1 MHLVLRG
8 ATLVDGTGAPR
19 RPADVEVVDGIITRI
34 GEVGAI
40 DGAEEIDLTGLVLTP
55 GFVDIHTHFDAQVF
69 WDRDLTPSSWHGV
82 TTVVQGNCGF
92 GIAPARPAD
101 RQLIMETL
109 ALVEG
114 MKLATLQ
121 EGIDWSFETFPEYL
135 DVLRALPKRINLAAF
150 VPHSMVRL
158 YVMGEEA
165 AFSRAATDQELD
177 AIRAVVREA
186 LAAGAIGISTSQA
199 PSHQGPQG
207 RPVPSRFA
215 DVREVRALAE
225 TLADCGRGIIEIT
238 YGPLMEIEE
247 VAEISRD
254 LGVRITWGSVLPG
267 LFGGPG
273 SAMAMLER
281 GDAVGGDLWPQTS
294 TRFITTQMSLENP
307 YQWSRVPAFAE
318 ILGTGHDTMA
328 AAFADADWRARAIDE
343 MEAIADQ
350 TDFLDGD
357 IDGYF
362 VRTSVEETNV
372 HDALRGV
379 PLAELGAQR
388 GQHPFEVML
397 DLALADNLV
406 TRFRNIPRS
415 TKEELAEL
423 VKDPRTV
430 LGAHDAAAHVDMLC
444 DSCYPSYT
452 LRYWVREEGALTLEE
467 AVHRMAGQPAA
478 LWGLD
483 DRGTVEVGK
492 VADLVALDPDTMTE
506 TSFERVYDFP
516 GNGDRLISRNVGIEH
531 IWVGGTAIRRDGVE
545 VPDVSP
551 GMLVSN
557 ANKASV
563 ANGVSNATVA
573 ERAS

>member
-1 MHLVLRG
+1 VHIVLRG
-8 ATLVDGTGAPR
+8 ATLVDGAGAPR
-19 RPADVEVVDGIITRI
+19 PQADVEIIDGRITRI
-34 GEVGAI
+34 SGPEGLGQVVGV
-40 DGAEEIDLTGLVLTP
+40 DVEEIDLSGLVLCP

-82 TTVVQGNCGF
+82 TTIVQGNCGF
-92 GIAPARPAD
+92 GIAPARPKD

-109 ALVEG
+109 ELVEG

-121 EGIDWSFETFPEYL
+121 QGIDWSFETFPQYL
-135 DVLRALPKRINLAAF
+135 DAVRALPKRINIAAF

-158 YVMGEEA
+158 YVMGADA
-165 AFSRAATDQELD
+165 AFSRAATDDELTQ
-177 AIRAVVREA
+177 IRATVREA
-186 LAAGAIGISTSQA
+186 LDAGAIGISTSQA

-225 TLADCGRGIIEIT
+225 TLAEVGRGIIEIT
-238 YGPLMEIEE
+238 YGPLLEIEE

-281 GDAVGGDLWPQTS
+281 GDSVGGDLWPQTS
-294 TRFITTQMSLENP
+294 TRFITTQMSLANP
-307 YQWSRVPAFAE
+307 YQWSRVPAFSE
-318 ILGTGHDTMA
+318 ILGRSRETMA
-328 AAFADADWRARAIDE
+328 QAFSDPEWRTRARAE

-357 IDGYF
+357 IEGYF

-372 HDALRGV
+372 HGALRGI
-379 PLAELGAQR
+379 PLATLGEQR

-397 DLALADNLV
+397 DLALEDGLE
-406 TRFRNIPRS
+406 TRFRNVPRS
-415 TKEELAEL
+415 TKDELTEL
-423 VKDPRTV
+423 VRDPRTV

-452 LRYWVREEGALTLEE
+452 LRYWVREEGALTLEQ
-467 AVHRMAGQPAA
+467 AIWRMSGQPAS
-478 LWGLD
+478 LWGLN
-483 DRGTVEVGK
+483 DRGTIEVGK
-492 VADLVALDPDTMTE
+492 VADMVAFDADTIRE
-506 TSFERVYDFP
+506 TDFERVYDFP
-516 GNGDRLISRNVGIEH
+516 AAGDRLISRNVGIAH
-531 IWVGGTAIRRDGVE
+531 IWVGGTAIRRDGIE

-551 GMLVSN
+551 GVVVTGT
-557 ANKASV
+557 ATPV
-563 ANGVSNATVA
+563 GV
-573 ERAS
+573 R

>member
-1 MHLVLRG
+1 M
-8 ATLVDGTGAPR
+8 LVDGTGAPR

-34 GEVGAI
+34 GEVGAVA
-40 DGAEEIDLTGLVLTP
+40 GAEEIDLTGLVLTP

-92 GIAPARPAD
+92 GIAPARPGD

-109 ALVEG
+109 ELVEG
-114 MKLATLQ
+114 MKLATLE
-121 EGIDWSFETFPEYL
+121 EGIRWSFETFPEYL
-135 DVLRALPKRINLAAF
+135 DVLRALPKRINIAAF

-165 AFSRAATDQELD
+165 AFSRVATDHELD
-177 AIRAVVREA
+177 GIRAVVREA

-225 TLADCGRGIIEIT
+225 TLAECGRGIIEIT

-318 ILGTGHDTMA
+318 ILGAGHDTMA
-328 AAFADADWRARAIDE
+328 AAFADAAWRARAIAE
-343 MEAIADQ
+343 MVAIADQ

-362 VRTSVEETNV
+362 VRTSVEETDV
-372 HDALRGV
+372 HEALRGV
-379 PLAELGAQR
+379 PLADLGAER

-406 TRFRNIPRS
+406 TRFRNVPRS
-415 TKEELAEL
+415 TKEELTQL
-423 VKDPRTV
+423 VQDPRTV
-430 LGAHDAAAHVDMLC
+430 LGAHDAGAHVDMLC
-444 DSCYPSYT
+444 DSSYPSYT

-467 AVHRMAGQPAA
+467 AIRRMAGQPAA

-492 VADLVALDPDTMTE
+492 VADLVALDPATITE
-506 TSFERVYDFP
+506 TGLERVWDFP
-516 GNGDRLISRNVGIEH
+516 GNGDRLISRNIGIEH
-531 IWVGGTAIRRDGVE
+531 IWVGGTAIRRNGVE

-551 GMLVSN
+551 GVLVSN
-557 ANKASV
+557 IASAV
-563 ANGVSNATVA
+563 VGRS
-573 ERAS
+573 

>member
-8 ATLVDGTGAPR
+8 ATVVDGTGAAR
-19 RPADVEVVDGIITRI
+19 RRADVEVIDGVITQ
-34 GEVGAI
+34 VGDVGPV
-40 DGAEEIDLTGLVLTP
+40 DGAEEIDLAGLVLTP
-55 GFVDIHTHFDAQVF
+55 GFVDIHTHFDAQIF

-92 GIAPARPAD
+92 GIAPARPQD

-109 ALVEG
+109 ELVEG

-135 DVLRALPKRINLAAF
+135 DVLRALPKRINVAAF

-158 YVMGEEA
+158 YVMGADA
-165 AFSRAATDQELD
+165 AFSRTATDDELE
-177 AIRAVVREA
+177 AICAVVREA
-186 LAAGAIGISTSQA
+186 LAAGAVGISTSQA

-215 DVREVRALAE
+215 DVREVRALAA
-225 TLADCGRGIIEIT
+225 TLAEVGRGIIEIT

-247 VAEISRD
+247 VAQISRD

-281 GDAVGGDLWPQTS
+281 GDAVGGDIWPQTS

-318 ILGTGHDTMA
+318 ILGQGHDAMA
-328 AAFADADWRARAIDE
+328 AAFADPAWRVRARE
-343 MEAIADQ
+343 QMVAIADQ

-362 VRTSVEETNV
+362 VRTSVEETDV
-372 HDALRGV
+372 HEALRGI
-379 PLAELGAQR
+379 PLADLGAQR
-388 GQHPFEVML
+388 GQHPFETML

-406 TRFRNIPRS
+406 TRFRNVPRS
-415 TKEELAEL
+415 TKEELTEL

-467 AVHRMAGQPAA
+467 AVRRMSGQPAA

-483 DRGTVEVGK
+483 DRGTIEVGK
-492 VADLVALDPDTMTE
+492 VADLVALDPDIMSE
-506 TSFERVYDFP
+506 TGFERVYDFP
-516 GNGDRLISRNVGIEH
+516 GHGDRLISRNVGIAH

-551 GMLVSN
+551 GVLVSN
-557 ANKASV
+557 AGTAV
-563 ANGVSNATVA
+563 AG
-573 ERAS
+573 RL